1 MKLNDLYTV
10 ENHED
15 GAELQI
21 KDENGKKTPLWL
33 TVKGTDSLT
42 YRNELKKQKTAYVE
56 ASRNDKTLDTDNF
69 VIDTLVA
76 STSGWRGTD
85 EEFSK
90 ELCRELYEN
99 APFVKEQVDDFMTER
114 KNFTKAKP
122 KK

>member
-1 MKLNDLYTV
+1 MKLKSLYTV

-15 GAELQI
+15 GAELQV

-42 YRNELKKQKTAYVE
+42 YRNELKKQKNAYVE
-56 ASRNDKTLDTDNF
+56 ASRNDKTLDTDDF

>member
-42 YRNELKKQKTAYVE
+42 YRNELKKQKNAYVE

-85 EEFSK
+85 EEFTK

>member
-42 YRNELKKQKTAYVE
+42 YRNELKKQKSAYVE

-85 EEFSK
+85 EEFTK

>member
-85 EEFSK
+85 EELSK